1 MGNGQRNWAYTLFP
15 SACPNAEKVM
25 KRFAAAECK
34 YLIFGRETCPKT
46 GLQHLQGYFS
56 LREQKTQSYIK
67 KLTHS
72 SIHLEP
78 ARRNQIA
85 NSFYCSKEGDFWV
98 HTDEGYDPT
107 KNNTKQRNE
116 KYCEAME
123 LARSGDF
130 ENIDSEL
137 YIKHHDTFKK
147 LWMETTNIKPMY
159 LDTEY
164 GDFFHNHF
172 LWLTGCTGVGKS
184 FRAEMICK
192 VISLFWEDFKKQNP
206 LFDNN
211 FFIDLTYKKN
221 KNKWWDHH
229 QYEDK
234 IICEEMCPDSAKF
247 MADKIKIWCDQYAFP
262 VEVKQGSFKAIRPKF
277 IIFTSNFTIRECF
290 PDPRDYQP
298 LERRIKEIVVTD
310 KSQKIRWPNLNLL
323 NREWKVY
330 SKCEA
335 LYKNVARRMYL
346 EQFKAIDWDWEP
358 LEPGN
363 RPTVFNMIDQRG
375 LNRAAEKEL
384 HDATEGKNLV
394 SSDDIIEVSDSAS
407 PVLLPSLS
415 DVFAESSPLID
426 NSIGGIID
434 REILGSPSTSDD
446 EFLGILADLVKG
458 NEKAEK
464 KLNAYEEMKK
474 AQQKEAVEHGPKIFR
489 YEPPQKRKGKELNC
503 CF

>member
-1 MGNGQRNWAYTLFP
+1 
-15 SACPNAEKVM
+15 
-25 KRFAAAECK
+25 
-34 YLIFGRETCPKT
+34 
-46 GLQHLQGYFS
+46 
-56 LREQKTQSYIK
+56 
-67 KLTHS
+67 
-72 SIHLEP
+72 
-78 ARRNQIA
+78 
-85 NSFYCSKEGDFWV
+85 
-98 HTDEGYDPT
+98 
-107 KNNTKQRNE
+107 
-116 KYCEAME
+116 
-123 LARSGDF
+123 
-130 ENIDSEL
+130 
-137 YIKHHDTFKK
+137 
-147 LWMETTNIKPMY
+147 
-159 LDTEY
+159 
-164 GDFFHNHF
+164 
-172 LWLTGCTGVGKS
+172 
-184 FRAEMICK
+184 
-192 VISLFWEDFKKQNP
+192 
-206 LFDNN
+206 
-211 FFIDLTYKKN
+211 
-221 KNKWWDHH
+221 
-229 QYEDK
+229 
-234 IICEEMCPDSAKF
+234 MCPDSAKF

-262 VEVKQGSFKAIRPKF
+262 VEVKQGSFKAIHPKF

-310 KSQKIRWPNLNLL
+310 KNQKIRWPNLNLL

-346 EQFKAIDWDWEP
+346 EQFKAINWDWEP

-394 SSDDIIEVSDSAS
+394 SSDDIVEVSDSAS

-446 EFLGILADLVKG
+446 DFLGILADLVKG
-458 NEKAEK
+458 NEEAEK

-474 AQQKEAVEHGPKIFR
+474 AQQKEAREHGPKIF
-489 YEPPQKRKGKELNC
+489 
-503 CF
+503 